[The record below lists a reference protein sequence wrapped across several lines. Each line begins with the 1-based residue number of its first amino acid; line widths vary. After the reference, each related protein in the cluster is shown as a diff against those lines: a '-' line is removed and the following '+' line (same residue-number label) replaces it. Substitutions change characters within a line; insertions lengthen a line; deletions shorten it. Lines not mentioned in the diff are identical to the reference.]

1 MGAKVEQTNNPE
13 VEDTFIIPP
22 VISSED
28 FKTDPQVSARQL
40 GI

>member
-1 MGAKVEQTNNPE
+1 MGAKVEQINNPE

-22 VISSED
+22 VRSSED
-28 FKTDPQVSARQL
+28 FETDPRVCARQL